1 MKQGAKSSPL
11 QAACSAG
18 AAALVRGH
26 FKIAIRVFWRWR
38 QYGRQTG
45 KAAFFGHAAFH
56 RGAFA
61 LVAGERILVIAA
73 FHAVAAH
80 GQVLFH
86 DFVGVNHGVAGA
98 VASEIGADALVGEFL
113 ENGVDFDHV

>member
-1 MKQGAKSSPL
+1 MKQGAESSPL

-61 LVAGERILVIAA
+61 AVRPEGAA
-73 FHAVAAH
+73 RPQRHP
-80 GQVLFH
+80 Q
-86 DFVGVNHGVAGA
+86 
-98 VASEIGADALVGEFL
+98 ETR
-113 ENGVDFDHV
+113 